1 MGIFLILLSIALV
14 IFLVFRGVPV
24 FYAAVIASFF
34 CLLTSALF
42 TGAAAAAGQGVMAYV
57 VDYMTSTGRLADPT
71 VHNSYV
77 FGLGNYF
84 TSNFCIFVL
93 GAIFGKLFDN
103 SGAADCI
110 ATAIINKLGKKAVIP
125 AILLV
130 GWVLTF
136 GGVSV
141 FVAFFA
147 MYPLMLS
154 LFKEADIPRRL
165 LPLYYFAGAGT
176 STGWIPGS
184 PQAHNLLPSTAL
196 GVSPSAYLVPG
207 VIFAII
213 EMVMVVW
220 FVFWY
225 TGKCQKNGEHYELT
239 EADRKI
245 MEEREARGGT
255 GISFA
260 ISLIPMIVL
269 IVVLNFTKI
278 GVPSSLT
285 VGILCAIICFFKFI
299 PKGEFWKTLGDGS
312 VSGVNALFNTAAI
325 VGFGAVVQAVP
336 AYAGLTNI
344 LVNAF
349 ANPYVASVVTVG
361 GLAGVTGSG
370 TGGIGLAMP
379 VVIDNF
385 LGGRAADGA
394 IVNPQGYN
402 LGALSRCTSLAALTL
417 DSLPH
422 CGLVVSVISYTG
434 NTHKSSYMP
443 CAAVFVVAP
452 IITVILMLLF
462 ISVTGGM

>member
-14 IFLVFRGVPV
+14 IFLVFKGVPV
-24 FYAAVIASFF
+24 FYSAVIAAFF
-34 CLLTSALF
+34 CLLTAALC
-42 TGAAAAAGQGVMAYV
+42 TGAAADGSVFDYV
-57 VDYMTSTGRLADPT
+57 VSFMTSTARLGDPT
-71 VHNSYV
+71 AHNSYV

-84 TSNFCIFVL
+84 TSNFCIFVI

-110 ATAIINKLGKKAVIP
+110 ANAIVGKLGSKAVIP

-147 MYPLMLS
+147 MYPLMLA

-176 STGWIPGS
+176 SSGWIPGS

-196 GVSPSAYLVPG
+196 GVSTSAWFLPGLV
-207 VIFAII
+207 FAIF
-213 EMVMVVW
+213 ESALVVA

-225 TGKCQKNGEHYELT
+225 TNRCQKNGEHFEMT
-239 EADRKI
+239 EADKKVLD
-245 MEEREARGGT
+245 ERAAKGGT
-255 GISFA
+255 GISVA
-260 ISLIPMIVL
+260 LSVIPMVVL
-269 IVVLNFTKI
+269 ILVLNFTKVGVPVSLTI
-278 GVPSSLT
+278 GVLAA
-285 VGILCAIICFFKFI
+285 VACFFKFI
-299 PKGEFWKTLGDGS
+299 PKGQFWKTMNDGS
-312 VSGVNALFNTAAI
+312 IGGVNSLFNTAAI

-336 AYAGLTNI
+336 AYATLCGI

-379 VVIDNF
+379 VVIENF
-385 LGGRAADGA
+385 LGGKTAEGV
-394 IVNPQGYN
+394 IVNSAGYN
-402 LGALSRCTSLAALTL
+402 LEALSRCTSLAALTL

-434 NTHKSSYMP
+434 NTHKSSYLP
-443 CAAVFVVAP
+443 CSAVFVVAP
-452 IITVILMLLF
+452 VITVTLMLMFLM
-462 ISVTGGM
+462 VVG